1 MRRFIL
7 HSVLFLATFFVV
19 DKLFYFFLHYAP
31 TLEYDT
37 RLEQV
42 LQGKMNKDV
51 LILGSSRGANNILA
65 GQIENKTRH
74 STYNLSYPGSDVR
87 FHYFVL
93 KSVLAYNEKPKIVVL
108 TIDNPHEFVNE
119 KTLNFRFD
127 RLYPLSKYNYITQ
140 ELIRQKEKNVLSWI
154 FCLARLNRSHFSV
167 SKVPIPLDGKI
178 DAWGSMPFYRKKA
191 TFIGKQNPVHIYNCT
206 PENKEKITAFKAL
219 QQLCLKN
226 KIQIVYVF
234 SPSYEAF
241 DKQFYNRFL
250 EMVPAHDVMVYD
262 TLNTIYHN
270 EASFHDESHLQQ
282 KAAQVFTNEISTF
295 IQNKNYLK

>member
-19 DKLFYFFLHYAP
+19 DKMFYFFLHHAP

-42 LQGKMNKDV
+42 LQGKMNKEI

-65 GQIENKTRH
+65 GQIESKTRH

-93 KSVLAYNEKPKIVVL
+93 KSVLKYNKKPKMVVL

-127 RLYPLSKYNYITQ
+127 RLYPLAKYNYITQ
-140 ELIRQKEKNVLSWI
+140 ELIRQKEKNVLSWV
-154 FCLARLNRSHFSV
+154 FCLARLNRSNFSV
-167 SKVPIPLDGKI
+167 SKVAIPLDGKI
-178 DAWGSMPFYRKKA
+178 DAWGSMPFYNRKA
-191 TFIGKQNPVHIYNCT
+191 SFIGKKNSVQLYDRSL
-206 PENKEKITAFKAL
+206 ENTEKIIAFKAL

-226 KIQIVYVF
+226 KIQLVYVF
-234 SPSYEAF
+234 PPSYGAF
-241 DKQFYNRFL
+241 DKQFYKRFL
-250 EMVPAHDVMVYD
+250 KMVPAHDVMVYN
-262 TLNTIYHN
+262 TLNMIYQN